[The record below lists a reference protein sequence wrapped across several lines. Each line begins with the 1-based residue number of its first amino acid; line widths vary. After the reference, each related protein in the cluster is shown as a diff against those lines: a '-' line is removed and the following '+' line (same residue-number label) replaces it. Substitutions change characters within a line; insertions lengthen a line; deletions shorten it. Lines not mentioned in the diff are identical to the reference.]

1 MICELRYVIGMLVSV
16 GVLSASTN
24 KVNRPNEMNC
34 GRKRAIIELIGNL
47 YLTNDGLQHIEFKIL
62 KD

>member
-1 MICELRYVIGMLVSV
+1 V

-24 KVNRPNEMNC
+24 EVNRPNEMNC